1 MFTQTS
7 LTARIV
13 AASIRRPWLTLLLA
27 LLLALG
33 AGFYS
38 VRHFAL
44 TADTAELISTDLPWR
59 QDELAYEANF
69 PQLHNLVV
77 VVVDG
82 ATPELAESATARL
95 AERLQAMP
103 RLLHDVHRP
112 DGGPFFNRHG
122 LMLLPLEEV
131 QAATEK
137 LIEAQPFLGPLAADP
152 SLRGVMGALGTVL
165 RGVEMGQASLGDIA
179 RPLSALAESF
189 TRVVEGQPAFFSW
202 QNLFSDQ
209 QAGTRVLRRF
219 ILTRPELDYSDLQ
232 PGTRATEAIR
242 AAARELGLDP
252 AHGVTVR
259 LTGPVPMADE
269 EFGTLAE
276 GGELMGAAMLLA
288 LVAMLWLAVRSARL
302 VGAILLTTLVGLVIT
317 AGLGLLVAGRFNLIS
332 VAFIPLFVGLGV
344 DFGIQ
349 VCVRFRAERLGQADD
364 RAALAAAGRGVGA
377 SLALAALATAV
388 GFFAFLP
395 TSFLGVSELG
405 VIAGMGMVVAFL
417 LSITLLPALVVLLRP
432 RGEQA
437 EVGWPALAPLEGWL
451 HRRHRLVMGLGV
463 AAALA
468 SLAVLPRLHFDFN
481 PIHLRSQKAESIA
494 TLEDLMRD
502 PDRTP
507 NTISVLAPSL
517 EAVDP
522 LSARLA
528 ALPEVAQVVSLKS
541 FIPEQQ
547 PEKLAAIADAAD
559 LLALTLN
566 PPRVRSAPMD
576 AEVVRAMI
584 ATAVA
589 LRTAAE
595 QEQTPAAIAARRLA
609 TALDALA
616 AGPATTRVALAEA
629 VIPPLRTLLSQIRAM
644 LDAGPVTAETLPPDL
659 VADWVARDGRP
670 LIQVFPRGD
679 SNDNAVLQRF
689 SAAVQAVA
697 PDAVGAPISIQGAA
711 GTIVTAFQQA
721 GLLSGIAITLL
732 LAIILRRV
740 RDVLLTVLP
749 VLLSGLL
756 TLASCVVLGLPLN
769 FANIIALPL
778 LFGIGVA
785 FNIYFV
791 MAWRK
796 GESRL
801 LPSSLTRA
809 ILFSALTT
817 ATGFGNLW
825 LSSHPGT
832 ASMGMLL
839 MVSLFWVLVTTLLLQ
854 PALLAKPAR

>member
-1 MFTQTS
+1 VSSKTS

-13 AASIRRPWLTLLLA
+13 AASTRRPWVTLALA
-27 LLLALG
+27 LLLAAG
-33 AGFYS
+33 AMVYS
-38 VRHFAL
+38 SRHFAL

-59 QDELAYEANF
+59 QRELAYEAAF

-95 AERLQAMP
+95 TERLQAMP
-103 RLLHDVHRP
+103 ALLQEVHRP
-112 DGGPFFNRHG
+112 DGGPFFDRYG

-131 QAATEK
+131 EAATER
-137 LIEAQPFLGPLAADP
+137 LIQAQPFLGPLAADP
-152 SLRGVMGALGTVL
+152 SLRGVMGALSTVL
-165 RGVEMGQASLGDIA
+165 RGVALGQASLADLS
-179 RPLSALAESF
+179 RPLTALAESF
-189 TRVVEGQPAFFSW
+189 SAVVDARPAFFSW
-202 QNLFSDQ
+202 QTLFSDQ
-209 QAGTRVLRRF
+209 PPGPRVLRRI
-219 ILTRPELDYSDLQ
+219 ILLRPVLDYSGLQ
-232 PGTRATEAIR
+232 PGLHATDAIR

-252 AHGVTVR
+252 ARGVSVR

-269 EFGTLAE
+269 EFGTLAQ
-276 GGELMGAAMLLA
+276 GGELMGGAMLLA
-288 LVAMLWLAVRSARL
+288 LVVMLWLAVRSARL
-302 VGAILLTTLVGLVIT
+302 VLAILLTTLVGLVIT
-317 AGLGLLVAGRFNLIS
+317 AGLGLLAAGRFNLIS
-332 VAFIPLFVGLGV
+332 VAFVPLFVGLGV

-349 VCVRFRAERLGQADD
+349 VCVRFRAERRDHPDA
-364 RAALAAAGRGVGA
+364 RAALAAAGQGVGGA
-377 SLALAALATAV
+377 LALAALAIAV

-405 VIAGMGMVVAFL
+405 VIAGLGMVVALL
-417 LSITLLPALVVLLRP
+417 LSVTLLPALVVLLRP
-432 RGEQA
+432 RDGQA

-451 HRRHRLVMGLGV
+451 HRRHRLVTGLAV
-463 AAALA
+463 LAALA
-468 SLAVLPRLHFDFN
+468 ALAVLPRLHFDFN
-481 PIHLRSQKAESIA
+481 PIHLRSEKTESIA
-494 TLEDLMRD
+494 TLQDLMRD

-507 NTISVLAPSL
+507 NTIGVLAPSAAEV
-517 EAVDP
+517 EA

-528 ALPEVAQVVSLKS
+528 SLPEVSQVASLSS
-541 FIPEQQ
+541 FIPAQQ
-547 PEKLAAIADAAD
+547 LEKLAAIRDAAD
-559 LLALTLN
+559 LLSLTLD
-566 PPRVRSAPMD
+566 PPVLRPAPTD
-576 AEVVRAMI
+576 AEVAQAMA
-584 ATAVA
+584 ATALA
-589 LRTAAE
+589 LRDAAGDA
-595 QEQTPAAIAARRLA
+595 QDAPAATARRLA
-609 TALDALA
+609 AALDTLA
-616 AGPATTRVALAEA
+616 DGPATARAVAAGA
-629 VIPPLRTLLSQIRAM
+629 VIPPLRTLLAQVRAV
-644 LDAGPVTAETLPPDL
+644 LSAGPVTAATLPPEL
-659 VADWVARDGRP
+659 VADWTARDGRP

-711 GTIVTAFQQA
+711 GTIVQAFQQA

-732 LAIILRRV
+732 LAAILRRL

-749 VLLSGLL
+749 VLLGGLL

-796 GESRL
+796 GEGTL

-809 ILFSALTT
+809 ILFSALAS

-832 ASMGMLL
+832 ASMGLLL
-839 MVSLFWVLVTTLLLQ
+839 MVSLFWMLVTTLLLQ

>member
-13 AASIRRPWLTLLLA
+13 AAGTRRPWVTLVLA

-38 VRHFAL
+38 SRNFAL
-44 TADTAELISTDLPWR
+44 TADTAELISTDVPWR
-59 QDELAYEANF
+59 QAELADEANF
-69 PQLHNLVV
+69 PQLQNLVV

-82 ATPELAESATARL
+82 VTPELAESATARL
-95 AERLQAMP
+95 TARLHAMP
-103 RLLHDVHRP
+103 ELLQDVHRP
-112 DGGPFFNRHG
+112 DGGPFFDRYG
-122 LMLLPLEEV
+122 LMLLPLQEV

-137 LIEAQPFLGPLAADP
+137 LIEAQPFLGPLASDP
-152 SLRGVMGALGTVL
+152 SLRGVMGALGSVL
-165 RGVEMGQASLGDIA
+165 TGVEMGQATLADIA
-179 RPLSALAESF
+179 RPLSALAETF
-189 TRVVEGQPAFFSW
+189 TRVVEGEPAFFSW
-202 QNLFSDQ
+202 QTLFSDQ
-209 QAGTRVLRRF
+209 PAGTRVLRRF
-219 ILTRPELDYSDLQ
+219 ILMRPVLDFTGLQ
-232 PGTRATEAIR
+232 PGARATAAIR
-242 AAARELGLDP
+242 AAARDLALNP

-259 LTGPVPMADE
+259 LTGHVPMADE

-276 GGELMGAAMLLA
+276 GGEVMGAAMLLA
-288 LVAMLWLAVRSARL
+288 LVVMLWLAVRSARL
-302 VGAILLTTLVGLVIT
+302 VIAILLTTLVGLVIT

-332 VAFIPLFVGLGV
+332 VAFVPLFVGLGV

-349 VCVRFRAERLGQADD
+349 VCVRFRAERLGQADT
-364 RAALAAAGRGVGA
+364 RAALVAAGQGVGA
-377 SLALAALATAV
+377 SLALAALAIAV

-481 PIHLRSQKAESIA
+481 PIHLRSEKAESIS

-502 PDRTP
+502 PDHTP
-507 NTISVLAPSL
+507 NTISVLAPSP
-517 EAVDP
+517 EAVAP
-522 LSARLA
+522 LVARLS
-528 ALPEVAQVVSLKS
+528 ALPEVAQVVSLQS
-541 FIPEQQ
+541 FIPAQQ
-547 PEKLAAIADAAD
+547 PEKLAAITDAAD
-559 LLALTLN
+559 LLSLTLD
-566 PPRVRSAPMD
+566 PPRVRSAPTD
-576 AEVVRAMI
+576 ADVVRAMI
-584 ATAVA
+584 AAAVA

-595 QEQTPAAIAARRLA
+595 QDQNPPAIAARRLA

-616 AGPATTRVALAEA
+616 GGPATTRVALSEA
-629 VIPPLRTLLSQIRAM
+629 VIPPLRTLLNQIRDM
-644 LDAGPVTAETLPPDL
+644 LEAGPVTAETLPPDL
-659 VADWVARDGRP
+659 VADWTARDGRP
-670 LIQVFPRGD
+670 RIQVFPRGD
-679 SNDNAVLQRF
+679 SNDNAVLARF

-697 PDAVGAPISIQGAA
+697 PQATGAPISIQGAA

-732 LAIILRRV
+732 LAVILRRL

-832 ASMGMLL
+832 ASMGLLL
-839 MVSLFWVLVTTLLLQ
+839 MLSLFWVLVTTLLLQ